1 MLTSLSFGAPM
12 RAEDMRKL
20 AAEIRNMA
28 DTAKQE
34 RMVKAAQVIEAAK
47 ALHILRKKVTPNAR

>member
-1 MLTSLSFGAPM
+1 M
-12 RAEDMRKL
+12 RADEMRKM
-20 AAEIRNMA
+20 AAELRAMA

-47 ALHILRKKVTPNAR
+47 ALHILRKKVTPHER